1 MKNKFFLVALLFT
14 TVATFAQKNE
24 TKAAEKAL
32 KAGNSQEA
40 LTVLKTAE
48 ALLANATPADK
59 AFYLYIKGNAA
70 LDLATKGT
78 DTEKNLGDAAMAY
91 NELIAVEKTAGKAK
105 YTEEVSKSVE
115 IIRGK
120 YVSNAI
126 ALGDKQDVEGA
137 SRNLYAAY
145 ELNKTDLEKLYF
157 AANYAVNAKKYD
169 TALTYYN
176 ELKDKNYSGEAIEY
190 YAKNIVS
197 GQEDYFGNG
206 DVAKTER
213 ENRLKLK
220 LYTDPREVKIPSRR
234 GEIYKNISSIYVFN
248 NKIPEAKKAV
258 ADARL
263 ANPDDTSLILTEA
276 NLYLQ
281 TSDFDAYKR
290 LAAEALEKNPND
302 ADLVFNLGVI
312 SGNAKNVV
320 DAEKYYTRVI
330 EIDPKYINAYINL
343 AALKLEGDRT
353 LQQAMMKLGTSD
365 KDMKKYAELKAKRD
379 TILKNMV
386 PLLKKGLEVD
396 AKNTDISKT
405 LMGVYRALEMTAE
418 YKALKA
424 KM

>member
-32 KAGNSQEA
+32 KAGNAQEA

-48 ALLANATPADK
+48 GLLANATPADK

-78 DTEKNLGDAAMAY
+78 DTEKNLGDAAAAY

-115 IIRGK
+115 VVRGK
-120 YVSNAI
+120 YVSHAI
-126 ALGDKQDVEGA
+126 ALSEKEDNEGA
-137 SRNLYAAY
+137 SRNLYASY

-157 AANYAVNAKKYD
+157 AASYAINAKKYD
-169 TALTYYN
+169 LALGYYN
-176 ELKDKNYSGEAIEY
+176 ELKEKNYSGEATEY
-190 YAKNIVS
+190 YAKNIIS
-197 GQEDYFGNG
+197 GQEDYFGN
-206 DVAKTER
+206 TEEAGKER
-213 ENRLKLK
+213 DNRVKLK
-220 LYTDPREVKIPSRR
+220 LYSDPREVKIPSRR

-263 ANPDDTSLILTEA
+263 ANPDDVSLIITEA

-281 TSDFDAYKR
+281 TNDFEAYKK
-290 LAAEALEKNPND
+290 LATEALEKNPND

-312 SGNAKNVV
+312 SANAKNVA
-320 DAEKYYTRVI
+320 DAEKYYTRTI

-343 AALKLEGDRT
+343 AALKLEGEKKIVD
-353 LQQAMMKLGTSD
+353 AMAKLGTSD
-365 KDMKKYAELKAKRD
+365 KDMKSYAALKSKREVILKAL
-379 TILKNMV
+379 I

-396 AKNTDISKT
+396 AKNADISKT